1 MFVWI
6 KSLVLTV
13 RSNNTDKCPSC
24 GSTLKSKNLD
34 KQIDAILLSRSKEYG
49 KLYEY
54 VKSEIN
60 KSRTVKLSSREIHS
74 FLNSTK
80 ECDEEMAIISM
91 NQYIE
96 NNVAMEG
103 KGLPYLAAI
112 INNSTITKK
121 SKQEHEFKTLDRIP
135 PIIDRG

>member
-1 MFVWI
+1 VS
-6 KSLVLTV
+6 K
-13 RSNNTDKCPSC
+13 RNTDKCPTC

-34 KQIDAILLSRSKEYG
+34 KQIDSILLSRSKEYG
-49 KLYEY
+49 KLYKH
-54 VKSEIN
+54 VLSEIN
-60 KSRTVKLSSREIHS
+60 KSRTVELSSREMYS
-74 FLNSTK
+74 FLKSTK

-96 NNVAMEG
+96 NNVAREG

-135 PIIDRG
+135 PRLDRG

>member
-1 MFVWI
+1 MS
-6 KSLVLTV
+6 K
-13 RSNNTDKCPSC
+13 RNTDKCPTC

-34 KQIDAILLSRSKEYG
+34 KQIDSILLSRSKEYG
-49 KLYEY
+49 KLYKH
-54 VKSEIN
+54 VLSEIN
-60 KSRTVKLSSREIHS
+60 KSRTVELSSREMYS
-74 FLNSTK
+74 FLKSTK

-96 NNVAMEG
+96 NNVAREG
-103 KGLPYLAAI
+103 KGLPYLVAI

-135 PIIDRG
+135 PRLDRG

>member
-1 MFVWI
+1 MFPWR

-13 RSNNTDKCPSC
+13 SRKSADRCPSC
-24 GSTLKSKNLD
+24 GSTLKSKNLN
-34 KQIDAILLSRSKEYG
+34 KQIDTILLSRSKEYG

-60 KSRTVKLSSREIHS
+60 KSRTVDLSNREIYS
-74 FLNSTK
+74 FLESTR
-80 ECDEEMAIISM
+80 ESDEEMAIISM

-96 NNVAMEG
+96 NNVAREG

-112 INNSTITKK
+112 INNATMTKK
-121 SKQEHEFKTLDRIP
+121 SKQEHEFKMLDRIP
-135 PIIDRG
+135 PRIDRG

>member
-1 MFVWI
+1 MS
-6 KSLVLTV
+6 K
-13 RSNNTDKCPSC
+13 RNTDKCPTC

-34 KQIDAILLSRSKEYG
+34 KQIDSILLSRSKEYG
-49 KLYEY
+49 KLYKH
-54 VKSEIN
+54 VLSEIN
-60 KSRTVKLSSREIHS
+60 KSRTVELSSREMYS
-74 FLNSTK
+74 FLKSTK

-96 NNVAMEG
+96 NNVAREG

-135 PIIDRG
+135 PRLDRG

>member
-1 MFVWI
+1 VSS
-6 KSLVLTV
+6 KT
-13 RSNNTDKCPSC
+13 TDKCPSC

-34 KQIDAILLSRSKEYG
+34 KQIDSILLSRSKEYG

-54 VKSEIN
+54 VKAEVN
-60 KSRTVKLSSREIHS
+60 RSRTVQLSSREIHS

-96 NNVAMEG
+96 NNVAREG

-112 INNSTITKK
+112 INNSTMTKK
-121 SKQEHEFKTLDRIP
+121 SKKEHEFKMLDRIP
-135 PIIDRG
+135 PRIDRG